1 MQKGRI
7 SKKRPCKVCRRWFS
21 PHPRAG
27 DSQKTCARPQCKRE
41 WHRRMC
47 FEWNRKNREY
57 FKGIYLKNKMLAAD
71 EDKQN
76 KSGKASHIYHLDLP
90 WPEIQEEIGV
100 KQVVII
106 EYIVQ
111 LLMRRFQE
119 QIKLQLTVNT
129 S

>member
-1 MQKGRI
+1 
-7 SKKRPCKVCRRWFS
+7 
-21 PHPRAG
+21 
-27 DSQKTCARPQCKRE
+27 
-41 WHRRMC
+41 
-47 FEWNRKNREY
+47 
-57 FKGIYLKNKMLAAD
+57 MLAAD

-76 KSGKASHIYHLDLP
+76 KSGKALSNNHLDLP

-119 QIKLQLTVNT
+119 QIKVQLTVNT